1 MEHPFLLLPWLL
13 DKAHMHFHTNVL
25 YSWLIIVL
33 LVVVSKVAVGTV
45 KMIPTGG
52 QNLFEVLI
60 GGYEDFMLDVM
71 GPHGKPYFPL
81 IFTLFI
87 YILLMNWIG
96 LIPGMGSPTADIN
109 TPLSMAL
116 VVFLVTHVVGIK
128 THGAK
133 YYKHFMGPV
142 AWLAPLIL
150 PIELVSHLSRV
161 LSLTFRLFGNVLG
174 EDLVLAILMMLAGAF
189 FAPLPM
195 MFLAIFTSFVQ
206 AFIFSLL
213 TMLYISGSIEHA
225 H

>member
-13 DKAHMHFHTNVL
+13 DKAHVFFFSNVL
-25 YSWLIIVL
+25 YSWLIML
-33 LVVVSKVAVGTV
+33 LFVVVGKAAVGTV
-45 KMIPTGG
+45 KMVPSGG
-52 QNLFEVLI
+52 QNLFEIII
-60 GGYEDFMLDVM
+60 GGFEDFMLDVM
-71 GPHGKPYFPL
+71 GHEGKPYFPL
-81 IFTLFI
+81 IGTLFL
-87 YILLMNWIG
+87 YILAMNWIG

-116 VVFLVTHVVGIK
+116 VVFVVTHVVGVK
-128 THGAK
+128 HHGAK
-133 YYKHFMGPV
+133 YIKHFMGPV
-142 AWLAPLIL
+142 SWLAPLIF